1 MNLHT
6 NGQDTFVDSFTYECQ
21 KQLRLKEQLES
32 EGFSCID
39 DPANLYDK
47 VGTVQEIETFC
58 QLYTPRL
65 LAKLYA
71 KGIEDLEHA
80 FFLVPIWQIVKYNY
94 IIPQPGEHF
103 SSNYIVGVRR
113 VNDKVS
119 GLCLGFLPSL
129 RLPLT

>member
-1 MNLHT
+1 MKLELPQET
-6 NGQDTFVDSFTYECQ
+6 IVDALSYECG
-21 KQLRLKEQLES
+21 KQARLKDQLES

-47 VGTVQEIETFC
+47 IGTVCEVECLC

-71 KGIEDLEHA
+71 KGCEDLEHS
-80 FFLVPIWQIVKYNY
+80 FFLVPVWQCVKFGY
-94 IIPQPGEHF
+94 IIPQPGEYF
-103 SSNYIVGVRR
+103 TMKFVIGIRR
-113 VNDKVS
+113 VGENSYV
-119 GLCLGFLPSL
+119 PSL